1 MNTTRLLVIEDELP
15 IANLIKR
22 AAEDEEYE
30 VHHASG
36 MLQIPLAYTGF
47 QPDVIILD
55 IMMPDMDGVEVL
67 QFLHAQFSRSRII
80 LLSGSDALSRR
91 ITESLGKGLGLQIVA
106 NLSKPFRIQA
116 LKETLRQ
123 LKLESSTLPD
133 AAMPLY
139 GSM

>member
-1 MNTTRLLVIEDELP
+1 MNNTRLLVIEDELP

-22 AAEDEEYE
+22 AAEDEQYE
-30 VHHASG
+30 VHHAAG

-47 QPDVIILD
+47 KPDVIILD

-67 QFLHAQFSRSRII
+67 QFLHAQFSRSKII
-80 LLSGSDALSRR
+80 ILSGSDALSRR

-106 NLSKPFRIQA
+106 NLSKPFRIQPFKEILRE
-116 LKETLRQ
+116 LKDG
-123 LKLESSTLPD
+123 SNTLPD
-133 AAMPLY
+133 AALPLY